1 MNIKHIVFLGFA
13 LLSCTSSMMGQQVGI
28 NTTEPDESAY
38 LDISGTSKGLLPPRL
53 DSVDRSNLDGV
64 GPANGL
70 VLYNTDEEALQVN
83 EGTKENPNW
92 VSLGKNGSGITT
104 IPTAGEKWIYF
115 PVVPLAMFLDGSTT
129 SAYNLMN
136 LYEIYLRDLATP
148 LGLTYT
154 RDQLTFAVLD
164 YDKTCFNIV
173 AIVETTGTNYDDT
186 LMWMPRPNDVTDA
199 SYLNIGIKITE

>member
-1 MNIKHIVFLGFA
+1 MNIRNIIFLGSV
-13 LLSCTSSMMGQQVGI
+13 LLSCTSSIMGQQVGI
-28 NTTEPDESAY
+28 NTTNPDNSAY

-53 DSVDRSNLDGV
+53 DAVDRFNLDGA

-70 VLYNTDEEALQVN
+70 ILYNTDEEALQVN
-83 EGTKENPNW
+83 KGTKENPDW
-92 VSLGKNGSGITT
+92 VSLGKNDIGITT

-129 SAYNLMN
+129 FAYNLKN
-136 LYEIYLRDLATP
+136 LYEIYLTDLATP

-164 YDKTCFNIV
+164 FDETCFN
-173 AIVETTGTNYDDT
+173 AALIVETPGTTYKDT
-186 LMWMPRPNDVTDA
+186 LMWMPKPNNVTDA
-199 SYLNIGIKITE
+199 SYINIGIKITE